1 MKIKNNIKWILIPSF
16 CHLKIKYIKG
26 PITTNI
32 NFVNATEKNK
42 ESNVK
47 IIRGLI
53 HRINS
58 Q

>member
-1 MKIKNNIKWILIPSF
+1 MDFNSEFLSFVKKN
-16 CHLKIKYIKG
+16 IKG